1 MQILSDATITHS
13 TDDDFGRNGMLNRK
27 DEILYVNTCVWQNT
41 MKKKEFFH
49 KPFAFVCCMYC

>member
-27 DEILYVNTCVWQNT
+27 DEILYVNACV
-41 MKKKEFFH
+41 
-49 KPFAFVCCMYC
+49 